1 MTLNVGGA
9 GTGVESR
16 IQQQEAMLDSHRQ
29 QAAQQDKELEARAQ
43 ANTTLKAEIST
54 VRAYMPWMTQ

>member
-1 MTLNVGGA
+1 MTLNVGSTGA

-43 ANTTLKAEIST
+43 AITTLKAKIST
-54 VRAYMPWMTQ
+54 VRAYMP